1 MNFLIDSTPEAA
13 PASKPTSML
22 PFRRH
27 SPKIGEEMEEMVEIL
42 KIIYHP
48 PFTDFFWVESE
59 SIKVN
64 GLEEIVTVIFFWDP
78 WTGLSHLEPQP
89 NGPEFNITNIP
100 VESYQICAP
109 KMSTNEKYPCFSRSQ
124 LLGHTHRWCASLIG
138 ALIRDYYVFHCLPAS
153 SNTMEAWN
161 YMDAKGIC

>member
-13 PASKPTSML
+13 LASKPTSMI

-27 SPKIGEEMEEMVEIL
+27 SPKIGEEMVEIL

-48 PFTDFFWVESE
+48 PFTDVFWVESE

-78 WTGLSHLEPQP
+78 FGL
-89 NGPEFNITNIP
+89 
-100 VESYQICAP
+100 A
-109 KMSTNEKYPCFSRSQ
+109 
-124 LLGHTHRWCASLIG
+124 
-138 ALIRDYYVFHCLPAS
+138 
-153 SNTMEAWN
+153 
-161 YMDAKGIC
+161 